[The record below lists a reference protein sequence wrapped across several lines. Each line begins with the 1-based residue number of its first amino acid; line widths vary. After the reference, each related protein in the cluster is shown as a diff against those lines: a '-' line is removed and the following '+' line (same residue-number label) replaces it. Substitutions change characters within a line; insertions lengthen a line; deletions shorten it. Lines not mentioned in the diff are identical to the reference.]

1 MELTRGYLGLIGA
14 VIRSG
19 LNENLEYP
27 LTTDGRYWC
36 SLGNLDPEYVF
47 KRATTA
53 FDVPYVQM
61 ANIRELHDTHGND

>member
-1 MELTRGYLGLIGA
+1 MEVKIGYLGLVAA

-19 LNENLEYP
+19 LNEDLEYP

-47 KRATTA
+47 KRANKSFA
-53 FDVPYVQM
+53 EPYVRI
-61 ANIRELHDTHGND
+61 ANIQD